1 MQAHMS
7 KRDLASTPPGP
18 AESISYS
25 SVSESSAHRHQHGH
39 QHDHLHDLHRG
50 RGLNNSDHAV
60 PTNGAVPNVA
70 SGPFA
75 ASGRN
80 ALATGDEHPTAIV
93 ASTIG
98 AASLSE
104 HLVEQAATS
113 ETNSPP
119 FADGHELPHK
129 GATDKITVPQS
140 LLEIQSAVSHATPAY
155 TDTSSTSKTTADAD
169 ADSILQQ
176 QYSTAARVSLFGE
189 TSSILRVMVFGLWV
203 FFFATIYH

>member
-7 KRDLASTPPGP
+7 KRDLTSTPSGP
-18 AESISYS
+18 AEYQSI
-25 SVSESSAHRHQHGH
+25 SESSANRHQHGH
-39 QHDHLHDLHRG
+39 QYDHLHDLHRG

-60 PTNGAVPNVA
+60 LTNGAAPNMA

-80 ALATGDEHPTAIV
+80 ALATGDEHSTAIV

-104 HLVEQAATS
+104 TLIEQSATS
-113 ETNSPP
+113 GTNSPP
-119 FADGHELPHK
+119 LAAGHELPHK
-129 GATDKITVPQS
+129 GATDEITVPQS
-140 LLEIQSAVSHATPAY
+140 LLEIQSAASQMTPAY
-155 TDTSSTSKTTADAD
+155 TDTSSTSKSTADAD

-189 TSSILRVMVFGLWV
+189 TSSILRVVVFSLWV